1 MTIRLTVPSMACSV
15 CAEAI
20 SKAVQAIDPS
30 AQITAD
36 PKTKLVVVETQA
48 LEDQVKDAIEAAGYP
63 ID

>member
-1 MTIRLTVPSMACSV
+1 MACSA

>member
-1 MTIRLTVPSMACSV
+1 MTIRLTVPSMACSA